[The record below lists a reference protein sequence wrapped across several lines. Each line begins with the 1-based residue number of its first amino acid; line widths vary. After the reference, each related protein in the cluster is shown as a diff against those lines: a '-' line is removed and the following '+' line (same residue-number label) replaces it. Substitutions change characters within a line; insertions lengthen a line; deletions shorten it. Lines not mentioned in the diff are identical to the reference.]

1 MRITARQRIGLIVA
15 FAFAYA
21 PSPAALADVVP
32 IVSAKSA
39 VDHLSKKEL
48 ADIFLGRTSRLPN
61 GEQVVPIDQDEGCP
75 ARDQF
80 YETIVGKTAAELR
93 AYWSKIIFTGRGQP
107 PLAVP
112 SGVEER
118 KLIATN
124 PNAIGYLDK
133 SQLDRTV
140 KAVRID

>member
-1 MRITARQRIGLIVA
+1 MRITARQRIGLVVA
-15 FAFAYA
+15 FAFAYVA
-21 PSPAALADVVP
+21 SPTALADVVP
-32 IVSAKSA
+32 VVSAKSA

-61 GEQVVPIDQDEGCP
+61 GEQVVPIDQDEGSP

-80 YETIVGKTAAELR
+80 YETFVGKTSAELR

-112 SGVEER
+112 NGVKER

-124 PNAIGYLDK
+124 PNAIGYLEK
-133 SQLDRTV
+133 SQLDSTV